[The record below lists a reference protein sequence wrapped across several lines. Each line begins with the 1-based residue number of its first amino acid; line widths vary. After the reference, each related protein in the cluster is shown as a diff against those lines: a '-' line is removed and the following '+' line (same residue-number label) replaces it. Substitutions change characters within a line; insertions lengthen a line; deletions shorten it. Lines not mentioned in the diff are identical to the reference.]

1 MAAPAMPC
9 NWQEE
14 KKGTYISLPK
24 RRWVE
29 ARWDTRLEAT
39 ANSGS
44 PGAGFGV
51 VGSDVVLGRGGTY
64 ARRRARPSPN
74 GLPPATP
81 AETFTPC
88 NYPTRPGK
96 RSSSRIAA
104 TTQFAF
110 SKSLASLPP
119 DYSGEDLLPNLSR
132 GESVESQAS
141 WPKAL
146 VLNPINSLERSF
158 CLGLRCLCGT
168 MGKPR
173 SRVILEKSL
182 VSNVNV
188 ASREGFEDPA
198 HQAETA

>member
-1 MAAPAMPC
+1 MRVG
-9 NWQEE
+9 E
-14 KKGTYISLPK
+14 LDL
-24 RRWVE
+24 
-29 ARWDTRLEAT
+29 ARTGYLQPRLQKLSRHAIIPLVRE
-39 ANSGS
+39 
-44 PGAGFGV
+44 
-51 VGSDVVLGRGGTY
+51 
-64 ARRRARPSPN
+64 
-74 GLPPATP
+74 
-81 AETFTPC
+81 
-88 NYPTRPGK
+88 K

>member
-1 MAAPAMPC
+1 MPC

-96 RSSSRIAA
+96 EVVLANCCNYSIRLFEVAREFAA
-104 TTQFAF
+104 
-110 SKSLASLPP
+110 
-119 DYSGEDLLPNLSR
+119 
-132 GESVESQAS
+132 
-141 WPKAL
+141 
-146 VLNPINSLERSF
+146 
-158 CLGLRCLCGT
+158 
-168 MGKPR
+168 
-173 SRVILEKSL
+173 
-182 VSNVNV
+182 
-188 ASREGFEDPA
+188 
-198 HQAETA
+198 